1 MAITDDE
8 RRAVARWA
16 ADCAERVLPLF
27 EAPAPRDARPREA
40 VAAAR
45 RFASGEAGRSRAL
58 TRTALDAHRAGTEL
72 GGVAT
77 AAGAAARAASLAA
90 AAANTHHETT
100 IGTLGHVLGA
110 AMHAALAR
118 ELASGSADEELR
130 MVIATVPAEVRA
142 LVGRLP
148 PARPGRRR
156 LDAIG
161 LELDSALRVPG

>member
-27 EAPAPRDARPREA
+27 EIMALGDARPREA
-40 VAAAR
+40 IAAAR
-45 RFASGEAGRSRAL
+45 RFAAGEAGRSRAL
-58 TRTALDAHRAGTEL
+58 TRIALDAHRAGTEL
-72 GGVAT
+72 GGVTT

-100 IGTLGHVLGA
+100 IGTLGHVLGS

-130 MVIATVPAEVRA
+130 LAVASAPTQVRA
-142 LVGRLP
+142 LVRRLP
-148 PARPGRRR
+148 APGPGKRR

-161 LELDSALRVPG
+161 RELDSALRA